1 MEVVYVTQ
9 TQPKFLTIYNTLYKE
24 IQIGKY
30 PSGHALPTEKEL
42 CARFDV
48 SRMTLRQA
56 IKLLAEDGIREY
68 KREGTLC
75 YSTKV
80 MPNTL
85 QVWIKHP
92 LDQILLA
99 RVSMSSINYRVD
111 LESEYTNHL
120 FANHPSAVIAME
132 RYYQK
137 KDNHSSKA
145 DAFCFTFI
153 PLNVIDTFKV
163 NTQNEDDMKTFV
175 EQTIYSNAYQS
186 DLLVYYQKRPTSKI
200 IVTCLMVIH
209 IVG

>member
-1 MEVVYVTQ
+1 MMRVIKYGGCLDANT
-9 TQPKFLTIYNTLYKE
+9 TKILTIYNTLYKE

-56 IKLLAEDGIREY
+56 IKLLAEDGIVEY
-68 KREGTLC
+68 KREGTLR
-75 YSTKV
+75 YSTKNAQHASS
-80 MPNTL
+80 MD
-85 QVWIKHP
+85 QFKHP
-92 LDQILLA
+92 LDQILLD

-137 KDNHSSKA
+137 G
-145 DAFCFTFI
+145 
-153 PLNVIDTFKV
+153 
-163 NTQNEDDMKTFV
+163 
-175 EQTIYSNAYQS
+175 QS
-186 DLLVYYQKRPTSKI
+186 F
-200 IVTCLMVIH
+200 
-209 IVG
+209 